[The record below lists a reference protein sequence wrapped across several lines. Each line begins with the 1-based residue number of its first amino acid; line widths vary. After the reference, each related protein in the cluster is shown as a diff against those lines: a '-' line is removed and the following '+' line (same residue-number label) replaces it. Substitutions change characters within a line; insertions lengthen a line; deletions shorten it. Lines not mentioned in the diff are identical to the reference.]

1 MDKRLI
7 YNYYSGDY
15 FGELAMLYE
24 NPRAATVVA
33 DGILKCVTLNK
44 GAFNRLLGPVID
56 VLQCNSKSYQDLN
69 DAQ

>member
-1 MDKRLI
+1 MTDMYCL
-7 YNYYSGDY
+7 GDY

-33 DGILKCVTLNK
+33 NGTLKCVTLNK

-56 VLQCNSKSYQDLN
+56 VLQCNSKSYQAPGN
-69 DAQ
+69 A

>member
-1 MDKRLI
+1 
-7 YNYYSGDY
+7 
-15 FGELAMLYE
+15 MLYE

-56 VLQCNSKSYQDLN
+56 VLQCNSKNYQDLN
-69 DAQ
+69 DAQQ